1 MNTLK
6 ALEYLSRN
14 GVALLR
20 EIIEVDKFHLAG
32 LGIPLDRARG
42 YVRAAEGF
50 LGHADSPRLQQKTV
64 AQAVRMEHS
73 IDHLA
78 MINRHAR
85 KLKTRGAAWR
95 LRAELVAMPG
105 SYEEVNRA
113 GLDRVQS
120 INGASS
126 RTPGIRISRA
136 KDGMRTMTITDEQRR
151 LTDFEKTLDAVIKD
165 HNIDGERRQSLLKG
179 LWTLLESD
187 GGTLTPAY
195 QTVIAIGL
203 KDSMKI
209 LRGEGDD
216 VVIGLSD
223 GTTMT
228 GAELASA
235 AIAGELGS
243 NTLAGLSHPTSGPVN
258 LYEARFA
265 SYKQRILA
273 KAENLVCPWPG
284 CNVPADRC
292 QIHHIHAHSDGGQT
306 EPSNLTTLCAYHN
319 GVNDDDPRRRRKK
332 RRKKPNGPRP
342 RGRVDRHRGKVR
354 YQSPSGKL
362 IDNDHT
368 NIRLGAMNLI

>member
-1 MNTLK
+1 
-6 ALEYLSRN
+6 
-14 GVALLR
+14 
-20 EIIEVDKFHLAG
+20 
-32 LGIPLDRARG
+32 
-42 YVRAAEGF
+42 
-50 LGHADSPRLQQKTV
+50 
-64 AQAVRMEHS
+64 
-73 IDHLA
+73 
-78 MINRHAR
+78 
-85 KLKTRGAAWR
+85 
-95 LRAELVAMPG
+95 
-105 SYEEVNRA
+105 
-113 GLDRVQS
+113 
-120 INGASS
+120 
-126 RTPGIRISRA
+126 
-136 KDGMRTMTITDEQRR
+136 
-151 LTDFEKTLDAVIKD
+151 
-165 HNIDGERRQSLLKG
+165 
-179 LWTLLESD
+179 
-187 GGTLTPAY
+187 
-195 QTVIAIGL
+195 
-203 KDSMKI
+203 MKI

-273 KAENLVCPWPG
+273 KAENLVCPWAG